1 MNNFITSVIVII
13 TVCVNLG
20 QSCFSRYEEPE
31 RNVTNYKV
39 MIGMGFPYENGQNIE
54 IVDLK
59 HPNCERTILVG
70 NPARS
75 NSVAGHISNKSV
87 ICGGYFK
94 NSEDMDHNYFEDCYI
109 PGELNWN
116 IYMLE
121 KRGFASSIVI
131 NDTFLWIVGGKSDFN
146 TSLNTSEFITLSGS
160 SSRGPKLPFTV
171 HGHCMVHINSSTSF
185 LIGSVTN
192 LNFCWPK

>member
-1 MNNFITSVIVII
+1 
-13 TVCVNLG
+13 
-20 QSCFSRYEEPE
+20 
-31 RNVTNYKV
+31 
-39 MIGMGFPYENGQNIE
+39 MGFPYENGQNIE

-171 HGHCMVHINSSTSF
+171 HGHCMVHINSSTAF

-192 LNFCWPK
+192 LNF